1 MAGSEKEKEKILKRY
16 PEKILL
22 NLPNQREISSKPVAI
37 PTIYSTMIVRAS
49 QEDVIFES
57 RIGLHRQNETAW

>member
-1 MAGSEKEKEKILKRY
+1 MAGSEKEKEKIFKRY

-37 PTIYSTMIVRAS
+37 PTLPLGLTTKAPHAV
-49 QEDVIFES
+49 VIRTKHDTLS
-57 RIGLHRQNETAW
+57 SCKC